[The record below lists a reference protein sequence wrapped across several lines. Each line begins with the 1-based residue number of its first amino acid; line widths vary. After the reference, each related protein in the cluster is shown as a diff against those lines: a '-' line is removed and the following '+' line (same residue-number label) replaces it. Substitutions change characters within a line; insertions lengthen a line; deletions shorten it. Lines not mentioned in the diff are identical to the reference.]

1 MYPAACPKCAT
12 PRGRGAAGPAVSCA
26 QCGLVFSKWVDAQSA
41 RGASAE
47 AAADVRSGRSGSAGL
62 EGRVAGLLS
71 RLTAPP
77 RSMGNGSR
85 LGHGLLLAVLFLC
98 SWPFIL
104 GDVRTADAW
113 NGFLHG
119 VNLVF
124 HEAGHVVMIPFG
136 RFMHVLGGTLG
147 QLAMPLVVC
156 AAFIVRRED
165 TVGASVGLWWF
176 GQSLTDCAPYIADA
190 RKLELPLL
198 GGGTGAER
206 DGHDWE
212 YLLNT
217 LGIAQYDILLGN
229 LVKLSGGA
237 VMLLALAWGGWML
250 WRTTEGP
257 SAR

>member
-1 MYPAACPKCAT
+1 MYPAVCPKCETA
-12 PRGRGAAGPAVSCA
+12 RVRGADGPAPSCV
-26 QCGLVFSKWVDAQSA
+26 QCGLVFSKWIDA
-41 RGASAE
+41 
-47 AAADVRSGRSGSAGL
+47 RSGRGIDPGDEHVDTGRPALLDGRAGEFL
-62 EGRVAGLLS
+62 ARFTV
-71 RLTAPP
+71 PP
-77 RSMGNGSR
+77 RSMGNASR
-85 LGHGLLLAVLFLC
+85 IAHALLLAALFC
-98 SWPFIL
+98 YSWTFIL

-124 HEAGHVVMIPFG
+124 HEAGHMFMMPFG

-156 AAFIVRRED
+156 VAFIVQRGD

-190 RKLELPLL
+190 RKLDLQLL

-217 LGIAQYDILLGN
+217 LGLAPYDLFLGG
-229 LVKLSGGA
+229 LAKYTGGA
-237 VMLLALAWGGWML
+237 IMLLAVAWGGWML
-250 WRTTEGP
+250 WQAQPRR
-257 SAR
+257 A

>member
-12 PRGRGAAGPAVSCA
+12 PRARGPEGPAVSCA
-26 QCGLVFSKWVDAQSA
+26 GCGLVFSKWVDAQS
-41 RGASAE
+41 
-47 AAADVRSGRSGSAGL
+47 GRNPDPEDDNVSRTVPAWL
-62 EGRVAGLLS
+62 DGRVGEFLA
-71 RLTAPP
+71 RLTVPP
-77 RSMGNGSR
+77 QSMGTGSR
-85 LGHGLLLAVLFLC
+85 IAHGLLLTLLFLY
-98 SWPFIL
+98 SWTFIL

-124 HEAGHVVMIPFG
+124 HEAGHMFMIPFG

-147 QLAMPLVVC
+147 QLAMPLIVC
-156 AAFIVRRED
+156 IAFIAQRGD

-190 RKLELPLL
+190 RKLELQLL

-217 LGIAQYDILLGN
+217 MGIAQHDILLGN
-229 LVKLSGGA
+229 LVKLVGGS
-237 VMLLALAWGGWML
+237 VMLLAVAWGGWML
-250 WRTTEGP
+250 WRAADG
-257 SAR
+257 SARR

>member
-12 PRGRGAAGPAVSCA
+12 PRTRGPDGPAVSCA
-26 QCGLVFSKWVDAQSA
+26 QCGLVFSKWIDAQS
-41 RGASAE
+41 
-47 AAADVRSGRSGSAGL
+47 GRSTDPDDEDGGRPVPWL
-62 EGRVAGLLS
+62 EGRLGEVLARLS
-71 RLTAPP
+71 VPP
-77 RSMGNGSR
+77 QSMGSGSR
-85 LGHGLLLAVLFLC
+85 IFHGLLLAALFLY
-98 SWPFIL
+98 SWTFIL

-124 HEAGHVVMIPFG
+124 HEAGHMFMLPFG

-147 QLAMPLVVC
+147 QLAVPLVVC
-156 AAFIVRRED
+156 VAFIVQRGD
-165 TVGASVGLWWF
+165 TVGASAGLWWF

-190 RKLELPLL
+190 RKLDLQLL

-217 LGIAQYDILLGN
+217 LGLAPYDLL
-229 LVKLSGGA
+229 LASLAKYAGGA
-237 VMLLALAWGGWML
+237 IMLLAVAWGGWML
-250 WRTTEGP
+250 WRVRTDGP
-257 SAR
+257 RPE

>member
-1 MYPAACPKCAT
+1 MYPAVCPKCAA
-12 PRGRGAAGPAVSCA
+12 PRARGPAGPAVSCA
-26 QCGLVFSKWVDAQSA
+26 QCGLVFSKWMDAQSG
-41 RGASAE
+41 RSASAE
-47 AAADVRSGRSGSAGL
+47 EAADGRPASVWL
-62 EGRVAGLLS
+62 EGRLGGFLA
-71 RLTAPP
+71 RLTVPP
-77 RSMGNGSR
+77 QSMGSGSR
-85 LGHGLLLAVLFLC
+85 IGHGLLLVALFLY

-124 HEAGHVVMIPFG
+124 HEAGHMFMIPFG

-156 AAFIVRRED
+156 VAFIVKRDD
-165 TVGASVGLWWF
+165 TVGASVALWWF

-190 RKLELPLL
+190 RKLQLELL

-229 LVKLSGGA
+229 LVKLAGGA
-237 VMLLALAWGGWML
+237 VMLLAVAWGGWML
-250 WRTTEGP
+250 WRASRESPGG
-257 SAR
+257 

>member
-12 PRGRGAAGPAVSCA
+12 PRGRGAAGPALSCA
-26 QCGLVFSKWVDAQSA
+26 QCGLVFSKWVDAQSG
-41 RGASAE
+41 RNTGPE
-47 AAADVRSGRSGSAGL
+47 EPADGRHGSIWL
-62 EGRVAGLLS
+62 EGRVGGFLA
-71 RLTAPP
+71 RLTVPP
-77 RSMGNGSR
+77 QAMGSGSR
-85 LGHGLLLAVLFLC
+85 IAHGLLLAALFLY

-124 HEAGHVVMIPFG
+124 HEAGHMLMIPFG

-156 AAFIVRRED
+156 VAFIVKRDD

-190 RKLELPLL
+190 RKLQLELL

-229 LVKLSGGA
+229 LVKIAGGA
-237 VMLLALAWGGWML
+237 VMLLAVAWGGWML
-250 WRTTEGP
+250 WRAAGD
-257 SAR
+257 AAGR

>member
-1 MYPAACPKCAT
+1 MYPASCPKCTA
-12 PRGRGAAGPAVSCA
+12 PRERGHDGPAQYCA
-26 QCGLVFSKWVDAQSA
+26 RCGLVFSKWIAAQSA
-41 RGASAE
+41 RGPDPE
-47 AAADVRSGRSGSAGL
+47 DAAGGRPPSLWL
-62 EGRVAGLLS
+62 EGRVGEFLA
-71 RLTAPP
+71 RLTVPP
-77 RSMGNGSR
+77 QSMGSGSR
-85 LGHGLLLAVLFLC
+85 IGHGLLLAALFLY

-124 HEAGHVVMIPFG
+124 HEAGHMFMIPFG

-156 AAFIVRRED
+156 IAFIVKRED

-190 RKLELPLL
+190 RKLELELL

-229 LVKLSGGA
+229 LVKLAGGA
-237 VMLLALAWGGWML
+237 VMLLAVAWGGWML
-250 WRTTEGP
+250 WRSYRESPG
-257 SAR
+257 R

>member
-1 MYPAACPKCAT
+1 MYPAICPSCST
-12 PRGRGAAGPAVSCA
+12 VRLRGADGPAPSCTR
-26 QCGLVFSKWVDAQSA
+26 CGLVFSKWIDA
-41 RGASAE
+41 
-47 AAADVRSGRSGSAGL
+47 RSGRGTSTGTGDEAGDSRRLAAPDGPVGQFLARLTVPPQSMGSGS
-62 EGRVAGLLS
+62 RIF
-71 RLTAPP
+71 
-77 RSMGNGSR
+77 
-85 LGHGLLLAVLFLC
+85 HGLLLAALFLY
-98 SWPFIL
+98 SWTFIL

-124 HEAGHVVMIPFG
+124 HEAGHMFMLPFG

-147 QLAMPLVVC
+147 QLAVPLVVC
-156 AAFIVRRED
+156 VAFIVQRDD

-190 RKLELPLL
+190 RKLDLQLL

-217 LGIAQYDILLGN
+217 LGLAPYDLLLGS
-229 LVKLSGGA
+229 LAKYAGGA
-237 VMLLALAWGGWML
+237 IMLLAVAWGGWML
-250 WRTTEGP
+250 WRVRTDGP
-257 SAR
+257 RPE

>member
-1 MYPAACPKCAT
+1 M
-12 PRGRGAAGPAVSCA
+12 SCTR
-26 QCGLVFSKWVDAQSA
+26 CGLVFSKWV
-41 RGASAE
+41 E
-47 AAADVRSGRSGSAGL
+47 ARSGRSSDPDDEVAGRPVPAWR
-62 EGRVAGLLS
+62 EGRVGEFLA
-71 RLTAPP
+71 RLAVPP
-77 RSMGNGSR
+77 QSMGSGSR
-85 LGHGLLLAVLFLC
+85 IAHGLLLAALFLY

-124 HEAGHVVMIPFG
+124 HEAGHMLMIPFG

-147 QLAMPLVVC
+147 QLAMPLIVAV
-156 AAFIVRRED
+156 AFIVKRDD

-190 RKLELPLL
+190 RKLQLELL

-229 LVKLSGGA
+229 LVKLAGGA
-237 VMLLALAWGGWML
+237 VMLLAVAWGGWML
-250 WRTTEGP
+250 LQAHRQAGP
-257 SAR
+257 PR